1 MTINFLSDGI
11 REIPISAGGTGE
23 EGAGL
28 SARPYMGMTCID
40 GLRCL
45 HYSTIATFLS
55 VIHVDNVMLYSS
67 CLAGLNCRQHS

>member
-1 MTINFLSDGI
+1 MTINLLSDGI

-28 SARPYMGMTCID
+28 AARPYMGMTCID

-45 HYSTIATFLS
+45 HYMYYIPKRDTC
-55 VIHVDNVMLYSS
+55 HVVQQLP
-67 CLAGLNCRQHS
+67 GWP